1 MTTNKALAINWLK
14 PSQTAGKKLP
24 YLFTQCESIA
34 CRSVAPMQDTPANK
48 ITYEAHIN
56 VSSEFVVKVSA
67 NETGIENLPNNI
79 NRYNFYNQIK
89 MPSYLIAIAV
99 GDLEYH
105 SLGRR
110 VGVITEPSQID
121 FVANE
126 LDTLE

>member
-1 MTTNKALAINWLK
+1 
-14 PSQTAGKKLP
+14 
-24 YLFTQCESIA
+24 
-34 CRSVAPMQDTPANK
+34 MQDTPANK
-48 ITYEAHIN
+48 ITYEAHIS

-99 GDLEYH
+99 GDLVYRP
-105 SLGRR
+105 LGRR
-110 VGVITEPSQID
+110 VGVYTEPSQID
-121 FVANE
+121 AVAAE